1 MYYIE
6 KKHDELLN
14 CYIHS
19 LQCTFAR
26 DFVVTENALA
36 EFAVKSATSK
46 RTTFCIYFFS
56 FQSLCFLVFAELFDI
71 SLCILSE

>member
-1 MYYIE
+1 MYYYVE
-6 KKHDELLN
+6 EKHDELLN

-36 EFAVKSATSK
+36 EFAVKSATGK
-46 RTTFCIYFFS
+46 RYYILYFF
-56 FQSLCFLVFAELFDI
+56 FLFNRYVF
-71 SLCILSE
+71 

>member
-36 EFAVKSATSK
+36 EFAVKSATGK
-46 RTTFCIYFFS
+46 RTIFCIYFF
-56 FQSLCFLVFAELFDI
+56 FLFSIAMFVNF
-71 SLCILSE
+71 C